1 MCAIPQLVSAPL
13 NPIPIV
19 EHFRRSHPLS
29 EHSMAHSLRYHK
41 GISGMIS
48 SSVTQCRAIV
58 LTKTVQLVQSR
69 REERVPKSARF
80 SMGINEATY

>member
-29 EHSMAHSLRYHK
+29 EHSYLQYLVARENN
-41 GISGMIS
+41 
-48 SSVTQCRAIV
+48 VT
-58 LTKTVQLVQSR
+58 
-69 REERVPKSARF
+69 
-80 SMGINEATY
+80 